1 MQSFSDKKLFDF
13 LQELEIVP
21 QRTLEL
27 AYEDRES
34 SGSFYNSLT
43 NKGLIAD
50 ENLGKIIAE
59 IYSLQLVQL
68 SQVSIPEEVL
78 RLIPEVVAKKQQAIA
93 FKKDENGLHVGLSK
107 PENVIF
113 RDFLEK
119 RSGLPVISYYTTPR
133 EIEKGLLL
141 YTKDIE
147 ETFEDIISK
156 SISSASASTSSEP
169 PIITIVEQIITHA
182 HRNSASDI
190 HIEPLEKKSLVR
202 FRIDGILHDVVS
214 LPIDLHT
221 KIVTR
226 IKVLSKLRTDEHQSS
241 QDGKLQIVVDGDHLD
256 IRVSLVPIT
265 GGEKVVM
272 RILSEKSRQFGL
284 ESLGLN
290 NQNTQK
296 IEKAYKKPHGMILST
311 GPTGSGKTTTLY
323 AILKLLNERSINI
336 MTIED
341 PVEYDLAGVNQIQVN
356 NKTNLTFAAGLRSI
370 VRQDPDVI
378 LVGEIRDEETA
389 SIAVNSAMTGHLVL
403 SSLHTN
409 DAATTLPRLIDME
422 IEPFLVASTVNII
435 VAQRLVRKIHQKCR
449 VSSEE
454 KVDNLTDQLEPALV
468 EKLANGKDTVRV
480 YKGKGCEVCHGT
492 GYEGRI
498 GIFEIMTIDDE
509 LRDAIIAKKDA
520 SELKNIAVKN
530 GMITMLEDGIEKV
543 LHGVTTI
550 EEVLRVTKE

>member
-1 MQSFSDKKLFDF
+1 MNSYSDKKLFDF
-13 LQELEIVP
+13 LKELELIP
-21 QRTLEL
+21 ERTLEL
-27 AYEDRES
+27 AYQDRET
-34 SGSFYNSLT
+34 SGSFYHSLT

-50 ENLGKIIAE
+50 DNLGKIIAE
-59 IYSLQLVQL
+59 IYSLQLVRL
-68 SQVSIPEEVL
+68 SQVSIPETVL
-78 RLIPEVVAKKQQAIA
+78 KLIPEVVAKKQQAIA
-93 FKKDENGLHVGLSK
+93 FKKDDKGLHVGFSH

-113 RDFLEK
+113 RDFIEK
-119 RSGLPVISYYTTPR
+119 RTGLPVIAYYATPR
-133 EIEKGLLL
+133 EIEKALLL
-141 YTKDIE
+141 YTKNIE

-156 SISSASASTSSEP
+156 SISSASSSSSAEP
-169 PIITIVEQIITHA
+169 PIIKIVEEIITHA
-182 HRNSASDI
+182 QRNSTSDI

-214 LPIDLHT
+214 LPIDLHA

-226 IKVLSKLRTDEHQSS
+226 IKVLAKLRTDEHQSS
-241 QDGKLQIVVDGDHLD
+241 QDGKLQMTVDGDHLD

-272 RILSEKSRQFGL
+272 RILSEKSRQFSL

-290 NQNTQK
+290 QENTSK
-296 IEKAYKKPHGMILST
+296 IENAYKKPHGMILST

-323 AILKLLNERSINI
+323 AILKLLNQRAVNI

-389 SIAVNSAMTGHLVL
+389 NIAVNSAMTGHLVL

-422 IEPFLVASTVNII
+422 IEPFLVASTVNVI
-435 VAQRLVRKIHQKCR
+435 VAQRLVRKIHENCR

-454 KVDNLTDQLEPALV
+454 NITQLSDHFEPSII
-468 EKLANGKDTVRV
+468 EKLSKGKETIRV
-480 YKGKGCEVCHGT
+480 YKGKGCDVCHGT

-498 GIFEIMTIDDE
+498 GIFEIMTVTDE

-520 SELKNIAVKN
+520 SELKEIAVKN
-530 GMITMLEDGIEKV
+530 GMVTMLEDGIEKV